1 MRGFALDAE
10 VEMAGATPGT
20 VLHAR
25 AAMPVAARARRGLG
39 TMWAALPPTGR
50 VALLGVLAS
59 ALVAVALGIFIPV
72 EIRRHLIVAEG
83 RGLQAAV
90 AALEP
95 SLPDLTAGP
104 LSAEEIAATDRLVD
118 RTLLDS
124 DHVRAKL
131 WSLEGVVLYSDA
143 AELIGRQFADV
154 VPRVRAAAAGV
165 MSEVSDLA
173 DPENELER
181 EYAQLVEFYV
191 PVRDATGRAIAVF
204 EIYEDVAFLEE
215 ALGRITLATWLAIG
229 SGLSILLIF
238 LVLLVLGAVRS
249 ISRDR
254 TAAEARAA
262 ELAVLVGAAEAL
274 ASSLEP
280 AESFARLEASVRQ
293 ALGLS
298 RLSIEPLPAGRPAAL
313 STRLRDG
320 SWLVAEREESP
331 LTEDDGRILR
341 SVANNLDAALANA
354 ALYAEV
360 RDAAQARRALLR
372 QVAEA
377 HEDERRHIVG
387 ELHDSL
393 AGELIRVLYGIR
405 GIAARGAGLPTDVA
419 AELAALEGLVGE
431 AEQELREFM
440 NRVRPA
446 SLDEFGLKAA
456 LEGAVDRFRQ
466 ESHLDVRLRVRGEPA
481 VHSPEVQLVVLRAAE
496 EALLNVR
503 KHARAARVRLAV
515 NADGP
520 AVRLAID
527 DDGVGW
533 AAAGQAHDG
542 RGLGLAYLRERVVGF
557 GGTLRAEPSH
567 LGGAR
572 LVVEIPAEVP

>member
-1 MRGFALDAE
+1 
-10 VEMAGATPGT
+10 MAGATPGT

-25 AAMPVAARARRGLG
+25 AAMPVAALARRSLG
-39 TMWAALPPTGR
+39 TVWAALPPTGR
-50 VALLGVLAS
+50 VALLGVLGS
-59 ALVAVALGIFIPV
+59 ALVAVVLGIFIPV

-104 LSAEEIAATDRLVD
+104 LSPEEIAGTDRLVD

-143 AELIGRQFADV
+143 TELIGRQFADV
-154 VPRVRAAAAGV
+154 VPRVRAAAATGV

-229 SGLSILLIF
+229 SGLSILLVF
-238 LVLLVLGAVRS
+238 LVLLVLAAVRS
-249 ISRDR
+249 INRDR
-254 TAAEARAA
+254 AAAEARAG

-280 AESFARLEASVRQ
+280 AESFARLEASVRR

-298 RLSIEPLPAGRPAAL
+298 RLSIESAPADRPAAL

-320 SWLVAEREESP
+320 TWLIAEREESQ
-331 LTEDDGRILR
+331 LTEGDGRILR

-405 GIAARGAGLPTDVA
+405 GIGARGAGLPADVA
-419 AELAALEGLVGE
+419 AELAALEGLVAE

-456 LEGAVDRFRQ
+456 LDGAVDRFRR
-466 ESHLDVRLRVRGEPA
+466 ESHLDVRLRVRGDLA
-481 VHSPEVQLVVLRAAE
+481 IHSPEVQLVILRAAE

-503 KHARAARVRLAV
+503 KHALAARVRLAIH
-515 NADGP
+515 ADRS
-520 AVRLAID
+520 AIRLAVD

-533 AAAGQAHDG
+533 AAAGQAHGG

-572 LVVEIPAEVP
+572 LVAEIPAEVP